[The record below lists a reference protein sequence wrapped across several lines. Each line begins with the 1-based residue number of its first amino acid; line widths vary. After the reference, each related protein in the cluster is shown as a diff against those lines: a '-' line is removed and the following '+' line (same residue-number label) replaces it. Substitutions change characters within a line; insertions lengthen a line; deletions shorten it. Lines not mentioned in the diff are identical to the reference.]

1 MTQKEEELLVE
12 RIKGYVTAN
21 LPLSQMKDEELEE
34 LARRE
39 AFEQEMREFA
49 LELVGGVIGQST
61 DWEALGQAGEEA
73 Q

>member
-34 LARRE
+34 KIKEVEKERN
-39 AFEQEMREFA
+39 
-49 LELVGGVIGQST
+49 S
-61 DWEALGQAGEEA
+61 
-73 Q
+73 